1 MHRTHI
7 ALALL
12 ALALAAGRA
21 LADGDPPAGPSP
33 PRMPVEGVIDYPV
46 PANASAPMLHPPDPV
61 RTIAGFALEHG
72 LAALAIGAVLFGCLG
87 VHVANRRG
95 LPAAEG
101 LVCGAL
107 FWPLGV
113 LVVLLLP
120 PGKGQGA

>member
-12 ALALAAGRA
+12 VFALAAGHA
-21 LADGDPPAGPSP
+21 AAEDPPTP

-46 PANASAPMLHPPDPV
+46 PNPGGGTSAPILHPPDPV
-61 RTIAGFALEHG
+61 RTIAGLALEHG
-72 LAALAIGAVLFGCLG
+72 LAALAVGAVLFGCLG